1 MMKQLDNIQL
11 DALKEVS
18 NIGSGHA
25 ATALSE
31 LTGQKVTINIP
42 VISIDPISSVFK
54 KCADSGQKIL
64 GIRIDLSGDIV
75 GRTLLFFSQDDALKF
90 CDCLMRR
97 PIGTVK
103 ALSELDRSGL
113 REVSNILTCAYM
125 NALGEMLNFMVVP
138 TTPSLIIGTP
148 EEMMAGFAEQA
159 GGAEELAVIIE
170 NDFRFQGNETV
181 LQGYFLL
188 LPDDSSLQAM
198 FKAMNI
204 K

>member
-1 MMKQLDNIQL
+1 MKKLDNIQL

-31 LTGQKVTINIP
+31 LTGQTVTINIP
-42 VISIDPISSVFK
+42 VISVDPLSGIFE
-54 KCADSGQKIL
+54 KCAKGQKIL

-75 GRTLLFFSQDDALKF
+75 GKTLLFFNQGDALRF

-103 ALSELDRSGL
+103 SLSELDKSGL
-113 REVSNILTCAYM
+113 KEVSNILTCAYM

-138 TTPSLIIGTP
+138 TTPTLVIGDP
-148 EEMMAGFAEQA
+148 EEIMAGFADQA
-159 GGAEELAVIIE
+159 GEVEEMAVIIE
-170 NDFRFQGNETV
+170 NDFRFQGNDNS

>member
-1 MMKQLDNIQL
+1 MKQLDNIQL

-42 VISIDPISSVFK
+42 VISINPISAIFI
-54 KCADSGQKIL
+54 KCADSGQKIM

-75 GRTLLFFSQDDALKF
+75 GRTLLFFNQSDALNF

-97 PIGTVK
+97 PIGSVK
-103 ALSELDRSGL
+103 TLSELDRSGL

-125 NALGEMLNFMVVP
+125 NALGEMLNFTVVP
-138 TTPSLIIGTP
+138 TTPSLIIGTS
-148 EEMMAGFAEQA
+148 EEMMAGFTDQA
-159 GGAEELAVIIE
+159 SEAEELAVIIE
-170 NDFRFQGNETV
+170 NDFRFQGSDTV
-181 LQGYFLL
+181 LHGYFLL

>member
-1 MMKQLDNIQL
+1 MKQFDNIQL
-11 DALKEVS
+11 DALREVS

-42 VISIDPISSVFK
+42 VISIDPLSTVFI

-75 GRTLLFFSQDDALKF
+75 GRTLLFFNQENALNF

-97 PIGTVK
+97 PIGSGK
-103 ALSELDRSGL
+103 SLSELDKSGL

-125 NALGEMLNFMVVP
+125 NALGEMLSFMVVP
-138 TTPSLIIGTP
+138 TAPVLIIGTP
-148 EEMMAGFAEQA
+148 QEMMDGFASQA
-159 GGAEELAVIIE
+159 GGIDELAVIIKNE
-170 NDFRFQGNETV
+170 FKFQGNDA
-181 LQGYFLL
+181 LMQGYFLL
-188 LPDDSSLQAM
+188 LPDDRSLQAM

>member
-1 MMKQLDNIQL
+1 MKQLDNIQL

-42 VISIDPISSVFK
+42 VISIDPLSSVFK

-75 GRTLLFFSQDDALKF
+75 GRTLLFFSQDDALNF
-90 CDCLMRR
+90 CNCLMRR
-97 PIGTVK
+97 PIGSVK
-103 ALSELDRSGL
+103 TLSELDRSGL

-138 TTPSLIIGTP
+138 TTPSLITGGP
-148 EEMMAGFAEQA
+148 EEMLAGFAEQS

-170 NDFRFQGNETV
+170 NDFRFQGNDTV

>member
-1 MMKQLDNIQL
+1 MKQLDNIQL
-11 DALKEVS
+11 DALREVS

-31 LTGQKVTINIP
+31 LTGQKVSINIP
-42 VISIDPISSVFK
+42 VISIEPLSSVFQR
-54 KCADSGQKIL
+54 CSGPGQNIL
-64 GIRIDLSGDIV
+64 GVGIDLSGDIV
-75 GRTLLFFSQDDALKF
+75 GRTLLFFGQGDATHF

-97 PIGTVK
+97 PVGSGGE
-103 ALSELDRSGL
+103 LSELDRSGL

-125 NALGEMLNFMVVP
+125 NALGEMLGFMVVP
-138 TTPSLIIGTP
+138 TTPSLIIGSSQ
-148 EEMMAGFAEQA
+148 EMLAGLG

-170 NDFRFQGNETV
+170 NEFRFQGNNDT
-181 LQGYFLL
+181 LKGYFLL
-188 LPDDSSLQAM
+188 LPDDSSLQTM

>member
-1 MMKQLDNIQL
+1 MKKLDNIQL

-31 LTGQKVTINIP
+31 LTGQTVTINIP
-42 VISIDPISSVFK
+42 VISIDPLSVIFQ
-54 KCADSGQKIL
+54 KCSKGQSIM

-75 GRTLLFFSQDDALKF
+75 GKTLLFFNQTDALRF

-97 PIGTVK
+97 TVGTVK
-103 ALSELDRSGL
+103 SLSELDKSGL
-113 REVSNILTCAYM
+113 KEVSNILTCAYM

-138 TTPSLIIGTP
+138 TTPSLIIGSS
-148 EEMMAGFAEQA
+148 EEMIAGFADKA
-159 GGAEELAVIIE
+159 GEKEELAVIIE
-170 NDFRFQGNETV
+170 NDFRFQGSENP

-188 LPDDSSLQAM
+188 LPDDASLQAM
-198 FKAMNI
+198 FKAMNVG
-204 K
+204 

>member
-1 MMKQLDNIQL
+1 MKQLDNIQL

-42 VISIDPISSVFK
+42 VISIDPVSAIFK
-54 KCADSGQKIL
+54 KCANSGQTIL

-75 GRTLLFFSQDDALKF
+75 GRTLLFFNQDDALNF
-90 CDCLMRR
+90 CNCLMRR
-97 PIGTVK
+97 PIGSVK
-103 ALSELDRSGL
+103 TLSELDRSGL

-125 NALGEMLNFMVVP
+125 NALGEMLNFMMVP
-138 TTPSLIIGTP
+138 TAPSLIIGTHQ
-148 EEMMAGFAEQA
+148 EIMEGFAGQA
-159 GGAEELAVIIE
+159 GGIDEMAVIIKNE
-170 NDFRFQGNETV
+170 FKFQDNDTV